1 MYWKPS
7 VEYCRRGLL
16 SVTRCGKKQSG
27 EDSNCCRRG
36 LGDDHG
42 DGDDDDDGDHGDG
55 DRGDGDDDGDD
66 DAISILDHI
75 KYMLLM
81 LMSMLTC
88 VIVKSWWLY

>member
-42 DGDDDDDGDHGDG
+42 DADDDGDHGC
-55 DRGDGDDDGDD
+55 GDGDGDG

-81 LMSMLTC
+81 PMKILVALLIPPVWML
-88 VIVKSWWLY
+88 I

>member
-7 VEYCRRGLL
+7 FEYCRRGLL

-27 EDSNCCRRG
+27 EDSNCCRRVC
-36 LGDDHG
+36 G
-42 DGDDDDDGDHGDG
+42 DGDDDDDHGDG

-81 LMSMLTC
+81 PMRMLTC
-88 VIVKSWWLY
+88 AVVKSWWLY

>member
-27 EDSNCCRRG
+27 EDSNCCRRS
-36 LGDDHG
+36 
-42 DGDDDDDGDHGDG
+42 
-55 DRGDGDDDGDD
+55 RGDGDDERGDDD

-75 KYMLLM
+75 KYMLLI
-81 LMSMLTC
+81 C
-88 VIVKSWWLY
+88 AVVKSWWLY

>member
-36 LGDDHG
+36 RGD
-42 DGDDDDDGDHGDG
+42 
-55 DRGDGDDDGDD
+55 GDGDDDGDD
-66 DAISILDHI
+66 DAILILDHI

-81 LMSMLTC
+81 LMRMLSQSC
-88 VIVKSWWLY
+88 VDFVLIVKGSI

>member
-36 LGDDHG
+36 
-42 DGDDDDDGDHGDG
+42 
-55 DRGDGDDDGDD
+55 RGDGDDERGDDD

-81 LMSMLTC
+81 LMRMLTC
-88 VIVKSWWLY
+88 AVVKSWWLY

>member
-1 MYWKPS
+1 MYWKPL

-36 LGDDHG
+36 RGD
-42 DGDDDDDGDHGDG
+42 
-55 DRGDGDDDGDD
+55 GDGDDDGDD
-66 DAISILDHI
+66 DAILILDHI

-81 LMSMLTC
+81 LMRMLSQSC
-88 VIVKSWWLY
+88 VDFVLIVKGSI

>member
-7 VEYCRRGLL
+7 FEYCRRGLL

-27 EDSNCCRRG
+27 EDSNCCRRRR
-36 LGDDHG
+36 GDDH
-42 DGDDDDDGDHGDG
+42 GDDDDDGDHGDG
-55 DRGDGDDDGDD
+55 DRGDGDDEGDD

-81 LMSMLTC
+81 PMRMLTC
-88 VIVKSWWLY
+88 AVVKSWWLY

>member
-36 LGDDHG
+36 RGDGDHDHG
-42 DGDDDDDGDHGDG
+42 DGDH
-55 DRGDGDDDGDD
+55 GDGDDDGDD

-81 LMSMLTC
+81 LMRMLTC
-88 VIVKSWWLY
+88 AVDKSWWLY

>member
-27 EDSNCCRRG
+27 EDSNCCRRRR
-36 LGDDHG
+36 GDG
-42 DGDDDDDGDHGDG
+42 DGDDVGDH
-55 DRGDGDDDGDD
+55 GDGDDDGDD

-88 VIVKSWWLY
+88 VVVKSWWLY

>member
-27 EDSNCCRRG
+27 EDSNCCRRRR
-36 LGDDHG
+36 G

-66 DAISILDHI
+66 DDDAISILDHI
-75 KYMLLM
+75 KYMLLI
-81 LMSMLTC
+81 C
-88 VIVKSWWLY
+88 AVVKSWWLY